1 MTKQTWI
8 DKYWVRDKAFYQKV
22 LLILIPIVL
31 QSIIN
36 QGVNMMDTIM
46 VGKLGEAS
54 ISASSLANQFY
65 NIFVFLCMG
74 ISAAGLV
81 LSSQYF
87 GAGDLKTVGRVF
99 DLILQ
104 IVIAGGAVF
113 AILTVA
119 LPTQIMGIFTS
130 EEDVIQ
136 LGAQYLRVTALVYLP
151 HGISLVLSN
160 VMRSIGNAKLGL
172 YVSIASFVV
181 NIGANYVFIFGKL
194 GAPALGV
201 MGAAVGTLI
210 ARSVEF
216 LFCAVYLLKFEK
228 VLKYKVRG
236 LLKFPA
242 RALFGEFRRL
252 GLPAVISD
260 SILALAASAISI
272 ILGHM
277 GKEVVSAYAIVT
289 VMDRMA
295 TVAIQGVSSA
305 SGVIIGQTV
314 GEGKFERAQKEG
326 WTFLILSVLIGVIGG
341 VLVLVLG
348 EWSIALYEIA
358 PSTVDITVSMMEAS
372 AVIVFFQAIQSA
384 LSKGIL
390 RGGGDTKFL
399 MIADIIFQWVASIPL
414 GALAGLV
421 LGLPPALVLV
431 ALRIDFI
438 IKSVWL
444 VFRLKSGKWIHKA
457 KSMDEGEK
465 LPANG

>member
-1 MTKQTWI
+1 MKQENQLRGLGRYIVT
-8 DKYWVRDKAFYQKV
+8 DRAFYRKAL
-22 LLILIPIVL
+22 LLIVPVVL

-36 QGVNMMDTIM
+36 QGVNMMDTVM

-74 ISAAGLV
+74 ISAAGVV

-87 GAGDLKTVGRVF
+87 GAGDLKTVRRVF
-99 DLILQ
+99 DLVLQ
-104 IVIAGGAVF
+104 IVIVGAVAF
-113 AILTVA
+113 ALLSFL
-119 LPTQIMGIFTS
+119 LPGQIMRVFTD
-130 EEDVIQ
+130 EEDVIE
-136 LGAQYLRVTALVYLP
+136 LGAQYLRITALIYLP

-194 GAPALGV
+194 GMPALGV

-210 ARSVEF
+210 ARVVEF
-216 LFCAVYLLKFEK
+216 LFCTVYLFKVEK
-228 VLKYKVRG
+228 VLHYQVRG
-236 LLKFPA
+236 LVKLPS

-260 SILALAASAISI
+260 SILALAASVMSI

-277 GKEVVSAYAIVT
+277 GKEVVSSYAIVT

-295 TVAIQGVSSA
+295 TVATMGLASA

-314 GEGKFERAQKEG
+314 GEGEFERAKKEG
-326 WTFLILSVLIGVIGG
+326 WTFLYLSIAIGLIAG
-341 VLVLVLG
+341 VLVLTLG
-348 EWSIALYEIA
+348 EWSIGLYEIT
-358 PSTVDITVSMMEAS
+358 PSTVEIAVSMMQAS
-372 AVIVFFQAIQSA
+372 AIIVVFQAVQST

-399 MIADIIFQWVASIPL
+399 MVADVIFQWCASIPL
-414 GALAGLV
+414 GYLAGIV
-421 LGLPPALVLV
+421 LHFPPFWVLI
-431 ALRIDFI
+431 ALRIDFF
-438 IKSVWL
+438 IKAVWL
-444 VFRLKSGKWIHKA
+444 TFRLKGDKWIHKA
-457 KSMDEGEK
+457 KQV
-465 LPANG
+465 

>member
-1 MTKQTWI
+1 MEANGKLHGI
-8 DKYWVRDKAFYQKV
+8 SKYLVTDKAFYRKAL
-22 LLILIPIVL
+22 LLIVPVVL

-36 QGVNMMDTIM
+36 QGVNMMDTVM
-46 VGKLGEAS
+46 VGQLGEAS

-74 ISAAGLV
+74 ISAAGVV

-87 GAGDLKTVGRVF
+87 GAGDLKTVRRVF
-99 DLILQ
+99 DLVLQ
-104 IVIAGGAVF
+104 IVIVGAVAF
-113 AILTVA
+113 ALLSFL
-119 LPTQIMGIFTS
+119 LPGQIMRVFTD
-130 EEDVIQ
+130 EEDVIE
-136 LGAQYLRVTALVYLP
+136 LGAQYLRITALIYLP

-194 GAPALGV
+194 GMPALGV

-210 ARSVEF
+210 ARMVEF
-216 LFCAVYLLKFEK
+216 LFCTIYLFKVEK
-228 VLKYKVRG
+228 VLHYQVRG
-236 LLKFPA
+236 LIKLPS

-260 SILALAASAISI
+260 SILALAASVMSI

-277 GKEVVSAYAIVT
+277 GKEVVSSYAIVT

-295 TVAIQGVSSA
+295 TVATMGLASA

-314 GEGKFERAQKEG
+314 GEGEFERAKKEG
-326 WTFLILSVLIGVIGG
+326 WTFLFLSVAIGLIAG
-341 VLVLVLG
+341 VLVLTLG
-348 EWSIALYEIA
+348 EWSIGLYDIT
-358 PSTVDITVSMMEAS
+358 PSTVEIAVSMMQAS
-372 AVIVFFQAIQSA
+372 ALIVVFQAVQST

-399 MIADIIFQWVASIPL
+399 MVADVIFQWCASIPL
-414 GALAGLV
+414 GYLAGIVLHFPPFLV
-421 LGLPPALVLV
+421 LIV
-431 ALRIDFI
+431 LRIDFF

-444 VFRLKSGKWIHKA
+444 TFRLKGDKWIHKA
-457 KSMDEGEK
+457 KQV
-465 LPANG
+465 

>member
-1 MTKQTWI
+1 MKQENQLRGLGRYIVT
-8 DKYWVRDKAFYQKV
+8 DKAFYRKAL
-22 LLILIPIVL
+22 LLIVPVVL

-36 QGVNMMDTIM
+36 QGVNMMDTVM

-74 ISAAGLV
+74 ISAAGVV

-87 GAGDLKTVGRVF
+87 GAGDLKTVRRVF
-99 DLILQ
+99 DLVLQ
-104 IVIAGGAVF
+104 IVIVGAVAF
-113 AILTVA
+113 ALLSFL
-119 LPTQIMGIFTS
+119 LPGQIMRVFTD
-130 EEDVIQ
+130 EEDVIE
-136 LGAQYLRVTALVYLP
+136 LGAQYLRITALIYLP

-194 GAPALGV
+194 GMPALGV

-210 ARSVEF
+210 ARVVEF
-216 LFCAVYLLKFEK
+216 LFCTVYLFKVEK
-228 VLKYKVRG
+228 VLHYQVRG
-236 LLKFPA
+236 LVRLPS

-260 SILALAASAISI
+260 SILALAASVMSI

-277 GKEVVSAYAIVT
+277 GKEVVSSYAIVT

-295 TVAIQGVSSA
+295 TVATMGLASA

-314 GEGKFERAQKEG
+314 GEGEFERAKKEG
-326 WTFLILSVLIGVIGG
+326 WTFLYLSIAIGLIAG
-341 VLVLVLG
+341 VLVLTLG
-348 EWSIALYEIA
+348 EWSIGLYEIT
-358 PSTVDITVSMMEAS
+358 PSTVEIAVSMMQAS
-372 AVIVFFQAIQSA
+372 AIIVVFQAVQST

-399 MIADIIFQWVASIPL
+399 MVADVIFQWCASIPL
-414 GALAGLV
+414 GYLAGIV
-421 LGLPPALVLV
+421 LHFPPFWVLI
-431 ALRIDFI
+431 ALRIDFF
-438 IKSVWL
+438 IKAVWL
-444 VFRLKSGKWIHKA
+444 TFRLKGDKWIHKA
-457 KSMDEGEK
+457 KQV
-465 LPANG
+465 

>member
-1 MTKQTWI
+1 MTEGKAKRL
-8 DKYWVRDKAFYQKV
+8 DKYWVRDKDFYKKV

-36 QGVNMMDTIM
+36 QGVNMMDTVM

-87 GAGDLKTVGRVF
+87 GAGDLHTVRRVF
-99 DLILQ
+99 DLVLQ
-104 IVIAGGAVF
+104 ILIIGGAAF
-113 AILTVA
+113 AVVTFL
-119 LPTQIMGIFTS
+119 LPEQIMRIFSS
-130 EEDVIQ
+130 EEDVIE
-136 LGAQYLRVTALVYLP
+136 LGAQYLRITAFIYLP

-160 VMRSIGNAKLGL
+160 VIRSIGNAKLGL
-172 YVSIASFVV
+172 YVSITSFVV
-181 NIGANYVFIFGKL
+181 NIGANYIFIFGKL

-210 ARSVEF
+210 ARVVEF
-216 LFCAVYLLKFEK
+216 LFCTVYLLKYEK
-228 VLKYKVRG
+228 VLKYKISG
-236 LLKFPA
+236 LLKLPS
-242 RALFGEFRRL
+242 RVLLGEFRRL
-252 GLPAVISD
+252 GMPAVISD
-260 SILALAASAISI
+260 SLLALAASAISI

-295 TVAIQGVSSA
+295 TVAIQGATSA
-305 SGVIIGQTV
+305 AGVVIGQTV
-314 GEGKFERAQKEG
+314 GKGEFERAQTEG
-326 WTFLILSVLIGVIGG
+326 WTFLILSAAIGVFGG
-341 VLVLVLG
+341 ILVLLLG
-348 EWSIALYEIA
+348 EWSIGLYEIEA
-358 PSTVDITVSMMEAS
+358 STEQIAVRMMEAS
-372 AVIVFFQAIQSA
+372 AFIVFFQAVQST

-390 RGGGDTKFL
+390 RGGGDTQFL
-399 MIADIIFQWVASIPL
+399 MVADIIFQWVASIPL

-421 LGLPPALVLV
+421 LNWPPALVLI

-457 KSMDEGEK
+457 KSMEGE
-465 LPANG
+465 

>member
-1 MTKQTWI
+1 MTENKSHWI
-8 DKYWVRDKAFYQKV
+8 DQYLVRDKGFYKKIV
-22 LLILIPIVL
+22 AILIPIVL

-36 QGVNMMDTIM
+36 QGVNMMDTVM

-65 NIFVFLCMG
+65 NIFVFFCMG
-74 ISAAGLV
+74 ISAAGVV

-87 GAGDLKTVGRVF
+87 GAKDLKTVRRVF
-99 DLILQ
+99 DLVLQ
-104 IVIAGGAVF
+104 IVIIGGAAF
-113 AILTVA
+113 AVLSVL
-119 LPTQIMGIFTS
+119 LPGPVMRIFTS
-130 EEDVIQ
+130 EEDVIE
-136 LGAQYLRVTALVYLP
+136 LGAQYLRITALIYLP

-160 VMRSIGNAKLGL
+160 VMRSIGNARLGL
-172 YVSIASFVV
+172 YVSIASFIV
-181 NIGANYVFIFGKL
+181 NIGANYIFIFGKL
-194 GAPALGV
+194 GMPALGV

-210 ARSVEF
+210 ARLVEF
-216 LFCAVYLLKFEK
+216 SFCAIYLFKVEK
-228 VLKYKVRG
+228 VLKYQIKG
-236 LLKFPA
+236 LLRLPSKE
-242 RALFGEFRRL
+242 LFQEFRRL
-252 GLPAVISD
+252 GMPAVISD
-260 SILALAASAISI
+260 SILALAASAMSI

-277 GKEVVSAYAIVT
+277 GKEVVSSYAIVT

-295 TVAIQGVSSA
+295 TVATMGVASA

-326 WTFLILSVLIGVIGG
+326 WTFLFLSVLIGIIAGI
-341 VLVLVLG
+341 LVLTLG
-348 EWSIALYEIA
+348 EWSIGLYEIEA
-358 PSTVDITVSMMEAS
+358 GTVQIAVSMMQVS
-372 AVIVFFQAIQSA
+372 AVIVFFQAVQST

-421 LGLPPALVLV
+421 LKLSPAIVLIV
-431 ALRIDFI
+431 LRIEFI

-457 KSMDEGEK
+457 KSMD
-465 LPANG
+465 NVS

>member
-1 MTKQTWI
+1 MTDVKARRF
-8 DKYWVRDKAFYQKV
+8 DKYWVRDKSFYKKV
-22 LLILIPIVL
+22 LLILVPIVL

-46 VGKLGEAS
+46 VGRLGEAS

-87 GAGDLKTVGRVF
+87 GARDLKTVRKVF
-99 DLILQ
+99 DLVLQ
-104 IVIAGGAVF
+104 IVLIGGTAFAVATF
-113 AILTVA
+113 L
-119 LPTQIMGIFTS
+119 LPSQIMRIFTN
-130 EEDVIQ
+130 EADVIE
-136 LGAQYLRVTALVYLP
+136 LGAQYLRVTALIYLP

-160 VMRSIGNAKLGL
+160 VLRSIGNAKLGL
-172 YVSIASFVV
+172 YVSIASFIV

-210 ARSVEF
+210 ARGVEF
-216 LFCAVYLLKFEK
+216 LFCALYLLKYEK
-228 VLKYKVRG
+228 VLRYQARG
-236 LLKFPA
+236 LLQAPTKE
-242 RALFGEFRRL
+242 LFGEFRRL
-252 GLPAVISD
+252 GLPAIISD
-260 SILALAASAISI
+260 SLLALAASAISI

-295 TVAIQGVSSA
+295 TVAIQGISSA
-305 SGVIIGQTV
+305 SGVVIGQTV
-314 GEGKFERAQKEG
+314 GEGEFQRAQKEG
-326 WTFLILSVLIGVIGG
+326 WTFLILSVAVGLIGG

-358 PSTVDITVSMMEAS
+358 PSTVEITIHMMEAS
-372 AVIVFFQAIQSA
+372 AIVVFFQAIQSA

-399 MIADIIFQWVASIPL
+399 MVADIIFQWVASVPL

-421 LGLPPALVLV
+421 LGLPPFVVLI
-431 ALRIDFI
+431 ALRVDFI

-457 KSMDEGEK
+457 KRMAG
-465 LPANG
+465 

>member
-1 MTKQTWI
+1 MTDVKARRF
-8 DKYWVRDKAFYQKV
+8 DKYWVRDKSFYKKV
-22 LLILIPIVL
+22 LLILVPIVL

-46 VGKLGEAS
+46 VGRLGEAS

-87 GAGDLKTVGRVF
+87 GARDLKTVRKVF
-99 DLILQ
+99 DLVLQ
-104 IVIAGGAVF
+104 IVLIGGTAFAVATF
-113 AILTVA
+113 L
-119 LPTQIMGIFTS
+119 LPSQIMRIFTN
-130 EEDVIQ
+130 EADVIE
-136 LGAQYLRVTALVYLP
+136 LGAQYLRVTALIYLP

-160 VMRSIGNAKLGL
+160 VLRSIGNAKLGL
-172 YVSIASFVV
+172 YVSIASFIV

-210 ARSVEF
+210 ARGVEF
-216 LFCAVYLLKFEK
+216 LFCALYLLKYEK
-228 VLKYKVRG
+228 VLRYQARG
-236 LLKFPA
+236 LLQAPTKE
-242 RALFGEFRRL
+242 LFGEFRRL
-252 GLPAVISD
+252 GLPAIISD
-260 SILALAASAISI
+260 SLLALAASAISI

-295 TVAIQGVSSA
+295 TVAIQGISSA
-305 SGVIIGQTV
+305 SGVVIGQTV
-314 GEGKFERAQKEG
+314 GEGEFQRAQKEG
-326 WTFLILSVLIGVIGG
+326 WTFLILSVAVGLIGG

-358 PSTVDITVSMMEAS
+358 PSTVEITIHMMEAS
-372 AVIVFFQAIQSA
+372 AIVVFFQAIQSA

-399 MIADIIFQWVASIPL
+399 MVADIIFQWVASVPL

-421 LGLPPALVLV
+421 LGLPPFVVLI
-431 ALRIDFI
+431 ALRVDFI

-457 KSMDEGEK
+457 KQMAG
-465 LPANG
+465 

>member
-1 MTKQTWI
+1 MGSGKNEWI
-8 DKYWVRDKAFYQKV
+8 DKFWVRDRGFYRNV

-36 QGVNMMDTIM
+36 QGVNMMDTVM

-65 NIFVFLCMG
+65 NIFTFLCMG

-87 GAGDLKTVGRVF
+87 GANDLRTVRRVF

-104 IVIAGGAVF
+104 IVIIGGAAF
-113 AILTVA
+113 AIVTFL
-119 LPTQIMGIFTS
+119 LPRPIMRIFST
-130 EEDVIQ
+130 EEDVIE
-136 LGAQYLRVTALVYLP
+136 LGAQYLRITAFIYLP
-151 HGISLVLSN
+151 HGVSLVVSN
-160 VMRSIGNAKLGL
+160 VIRSIGNAKLGL
-172 YVSIASFVV
+172 YVSIASFIV
-181 NIGANYVFIFGKL
+181 NIGANYIFIFGKL

-210 ARSVEF
+210 ARGVEF
-216 LFCAVYLLKFEK
+216 LFCAIYLLKYEK
-228 VLKYKVRG
+228 TLKYKATG
-236 LLKFPA
+236 LLRLPG
-242 RALFGEFRRL
+242 RGLFGEFRRL
-252 GLPAVISD
+252 GMPAIISD
-260 SILALAASAISI
+260 SLLALAASVISI

-277 GKEVVSAYAIVT
+277 GKEIVSAYAIVT

-295 TVAIQGVSSA
+295 TVAIQGATSA
-305 SGVIIGQTV
+305 AGVVIGQTV
-314 GEGKFERAQKEG
+314 GRGEFKRAQTEG
-326 WTFLILSVLIGVIGG
+326 WTFLILSAIIGVIGG
-341 VLVLVLG
+341 VLVLILG
-348 EWSIALYEIA
+348 EWSIGLYEIE

-372 AVIVFFQAIQSA
+372 AIIVFFQAIQSA

-399 MIADIIFQWVASIPL
+399 MVADIIFQWLASIPL

-421 LGLPPALVLV
+421 LDLPPALVLV
-431 ALRIDFI
+431 ALRVDFI

-444 VFRLKSGKWIHKA
+444 VFRLKSGKWIHRA
-457 KSMDEGEK
+457 KKMGDD
-465 LPANG
+465 